1 MLLYFFALNDDK
13 VKLQIVKEGSIDYRG
28 TCEDDY
34 NTYDC
39 YSKDYQDK
47 CDKEYNQTEV
57 NRTTI
62 YYR

>member
-1 MLLYFFALNDDK
+1 M

-47 CDKEYNQTEV
+47 CDKNLTETEV